1 MTGKKISVII
11 PAYNVE
17 AYIRRCLDSLVNQT
31 YENIEIIVVNDGS
44 TDRTEEIVRE
54 YEERE
59 PEKVKL
65 FSQEN
70 KGQAEARNF
79 GLTKASGEYI
89 GFVDSDDFV
98 STKMYE
104 LMYREAEENGCDL
117 VTCGYYGC
125 DDVTGEITVYQTG
138 YRGEFNQSIYENPLI
153 LRVNSPYPW
162 NKLYRKE
169 LLERSGFRF
178 QKGIIFEDLCAVF
191 PLFMDAKKVGRVH
204 EKLYYYIKGR
214 KGGTISTFN
223 EKHGQIIDA
232 LQIMNDA
239 YLEKGMFEKFYDI
252 LLFFNIRH
260 IYARFDEMEKY
271 ENEQFKQEFA
281 ARAHE
286 ILDQYFPGWRDSKEY
301 ADYCEHGSREP
312 GEEEEAEQEDEV
324 PEEKPVKK
332 FRHQKKA
339 KKRSEIFDQLVA
351 DKQLEKNTVLIEC
364 YHGND
369 VRGAGYYI
377 GKMLS
382 GEGGYRIYVA
392 AADAGKAKK
401 FQKMYDPEWNYVD
414 MNSEEYLE
422 VLAKA
427 EYVINN
433 RAFPGFYRKRKGQYF
448 IFTDFLP
455 SIHAQGKDV
464 TYGAKDIQGIQ
475 FSLAQADV
483 IPFPEE
489 CKEQFRPLLARY
501 HMDEICRG
509 KGVLVPVTG
518 FFAEKKEKEIK
529 VAYVPSVRSFPGVKD
544 AKNYLFLSD
553 LKKKL
558 TELDAQVGEG
568 RKVYVCFPRIIRRR
582 FKENIWE
589 HIEFFPED
597 MEPYEFLMGCQGVIG
612 EYGSE
617 LCLMEAVSKPACCF
631 ADNMRD
637 VSWSGGKPQV
647 PDRITVCQTV
657 HEAAGWINSVPQV
670 EKERIPDMRSC
681 SDFLK
686 TIKRRRRMKTRKKVV
701 YVPECKHRSEFLEFM
716 GHFDVEKNIFFI
728 EKDLFDD
735 NMAAWVREYRPEM
748 TYVVIIRSIVVSK
761 KESRMIKYKL
771 TKKYRL
777 KEKRDKERYLGVPAG
792 L

>member
-44 TDRTEEIVRE
+44 TDRTEEIVKE

-59 PEKVKL
+59 PEKVRL

-79 GLTKASGEYI
+79 GLTKARGEYI

-104 LMYREAEENGCDL
+104 LMYQEAEENGCDL

-138 YRGEFNQSIYENPLI
+138 YRGEFNRSIYENPLI

-169 LLERSGFRF
+169 LLERSGFHF

-191 PLFMDAKKVGRVH
+191 PLFMDARKVGRVH

-223 EKHGQIIDA
+223 ERHGQIIDA
-232 LQIMNDA
+232 LQIMNEA

-260 IYARFDEMEKY
+260 IYARFDEMKKY
-271 ENEQFKQEFA
+271 ENEQFKQQFT
-281 ARAHE
+281 ARAYAL
-286 ILDQYFPGWRDSKEY
+286 LDKYFPGWRDSKEY
-301 ADYCEHGSREP
+301 ADFCEHGLREQ
-312 GEEEEAEQEDEV
+312 GEEDETEQQDEV

-332 FRHQKKA
+332 SGRGKKA

-351 DKQLEKNTVLIEC
+351 EKQIEKNTVLIEC

-369 VRGAGYYI
+369 VRGAGYHI
-377 GKMLS
+377 GRMLS
-382 GEGGYRIYVA
+382 EEGGYRIYVA
-392 AADAGKAKK
+392 VADADKEKK
-401 FQKMYDPEWNYVD
+401 FRKMYDYKWKYVD
-414 MNSEEYLE
+414 MNSEKYLE

-489 CKEQFRPLLARY
+489 CKEQFKPLLARY

-518 FFAEKKEKEIK
+518 FFEESGEEEIK

-544 AKNYLFLSD
+544 VKNRLFLSN

-558 TELDAQVGEG
+558 KELDGQIGDG
-568 RKVYVCFPRIIRRR
+568 RRVYVCFPRLVRRR
-582 FKENIWE
+582 LKKDTWE
-589 HIEFFPED
+589 HICFFPED
-597 MEPYEFLMGCQGVIG
+597 AEPYEFLMGCQGVIG

-617 LCLMEAVSKPACCF
+617 LCLMKAVSKPVCHF
-631 ADNMRD
+631 ADNAQD
-637 VSWSGGKPQV
+637 VSWSEGKPEV
-647 PDRITVCQTV
+647 PDGVAVCRTVR
-657 HEAAGWINSVPQV
+657 EAADWINAVPHV
-670 EKERIPDMRSC
+670 GKERIPEKRSC
-681 SDFLK
+681 GDFLK

-701 YVPECKHRSEFLEFM
+701 YVPECKHREEFLEFM
-716 GHFDVEKNIFFI
+716 GHFDTEKNLFFI
-728 EKDLFDD
+728 EKDHFDD
-735 NMAAWVREYRPEM
+735 NMAAWVREYRPEI
-748 TYVVIIRSIVVSK
+748 TYIVIIRSIVVSK
-761 KESRMIKYKL
+761 KESRMMKYRL

-777 KEKRDKERYLGVPAG
+777 KEKRDKERYLGVPTG

>member
-17 AYIRRCLDSLVNQT
+17 GYIRRCLDSLVNQT

-44 TDRTEEIVRE
+44 TDRTAEIVRE

-79 GLTKASGEYI
+79 GLTKAEGEYI

-125 DDVTGEITVYQTG
+125 DDVTGEIAVYQTG

-169 LLERSGFRF
+169 LLERSGFHF

-232 LQIMNDA
+232 LKIMNDA
-239 YLEKGMFEKFYDI
+239 YLEKGKFETFYDI

-271 ENEQFKQEFA
+271 ENEEFKREFTE
-281 ARAHE
+281 RAYAL
-286 ILDQYFPGWRDSKEY
+286 LDKYFPGWRESKEY
-301 ADYCEHGSREP
+301 ADYCEHGSVESV
-312 GEEEEAEQEDEV
+312 EEEVTEEENEEPQEKAA
-324 PEEKPVKK
+324 PRSK
-332 FRHQKKA
+332 HGKKA

-351 DKQLEKNTVLIEC
+351 EKQLEKNTVLIEC

-377 GKMLS
+377 GKMLAA
-382 GEGGYRIYVA
+382 EGGYRIYVA
-392 AADAGKAKK
+392 AADAEKIKK
-401 FQKMYDPEWNYVD
+401 FRKMHDIEWDYVD
-414 MNSEEYLE
+414 MNSGEYLE
-422 VLAKA
+422 ILAKA

-489 CKEQFRPLLARY
+489 CKEQLRPLLARY

-509 KGVLVPVTG
+509 KGVLVPVAG
-518 FFAEKKEKEIK
+518 FFEERKEEEIK
-529 VAYVPSVRSFPGVKD
+529 VAYMPSVRSFPGLKD
-544 AKNYLFLSD
+544 AKNYLFLSE

-558 TELDAQVGEG
+558 TELDEKIEEG
-568 RKVYVCFPRIIRRR
+568 RRVYVCFPRIIRRR
-582 FKENIWE
+582 FKENIWK
-589 HIEFFPED
+589 HIDFFPED
-597 MEPYEFLMGCQGVIG
+597 TEPYEFLFGCQGLIG

-617 LCLMEAVSKPACCF
+617 MCLMEAVSKPVCYF
-631 ADNMRD
+631 ADNAQD
-637 VSWSGGKPQV
+637 VSWSEGKPEV
-647 PDRITVCQTV
+647 PGRITVCQT
-657 HEAAGWINSVPQV
+657 AGEVSDWINSIPPA
-670 EKERIPDMRSC
+670 EKEKLPESHSC
-681 SDFLK
+681 GEFLK
-686 TIKRRRRMKTRKKVV
+686 AIKRRRRMKTRKKVV
-701 YVPECKHRSEFLEFM
+701 YVPECRHREEFLEFM

-728 EKDLFDD
+728 EKDHFDD
-735 NMAAWVREYRPEM
+735 NMAAWVRAYKPEM

-777 KEKRDKERYLGVPAG
+777 KEKRDKERYLGVPTV